1 MQTMMVTLFVSLILL
16 ALFELNFSNS
26 PYSRNVKMNQEWN
39 AINEGREMVERELNS
54 FQFRKHLLCAT
65 FVNST
70 HEASK
75 KNLIKNMKSSY
86 FDCDWAIVIYGG
98 SKEVICNH
106 HEYQKYFVFCNHTHA
121 LKKHPDLMAFKH
133 IPKPLMFFDV
143 LPYLPD
149 YQYVVLFDEDI
160 SVQEFNFSA
169 YNEIFHCSFYPSPPP
184 LISQGLVREESQDFP
199 FLRPSGWKDLPDV
212 IASEAVFIEQQMPLI
227 NTVFLKWFVEHVMS
241 RVVPKIVETGS
252 TWVGFFLFFFSFCL
266 INFNLISFTFIS
278 QRGLM

>member
-1 MQTMMVTLFVSLILL
+1 MQIMLVILFVSLILL
-16 ALFELNFSNS
+16 ALFELNLSNS

-98 SKEVICNH
+98 SKNVICNNH
-106 HEYQKYFVFCNHTHA
+106 DYLKYFVFCDHTHA
-121 LKKHPDLMAFKH
+121 LKKHPDLMANFQH
-133 IPKPLMFFDV
+133 IPKPLLYFDL

-160 SVQEFNFSA
+160 SVQEFNFNV
-169 YNEIFHCSFYPSPPP
+169 YNEIFHCSFYPAPPP
-184 LISQGLVREESQDFP
+184 LISQGLIREESQDFE

-212 IASEAVFIEQQMPLI
+212 ISSETYYIEQQMPFFNAI
-227 NTVFLKWFVEHVMS
+227 FFQWFVE
-241 RVVPKIVETGS
+241 RVLARAVPMVIQTGS
-252 TWVGFFLFFFSFCL
+252 TWVNSLLFFCFCVY
-266 INFNLISFTFIS
+266 
-278 QRGLM
+278 